1 MEHNVI
7 VDVLTQEGNTSLHWA
22 TFAGSVPVMEVFID
36 AGCKVDSP
44 NEHGDRPLW
53 VVVQL

>member
-1 MEHNVI
+1 MKTIEHNVI

-36 AGCKVDSP
+36 AGCKVDIP
-44 NEHGDRPLW
+44 NEHGDRPL
-53 VVVQL
+53 